1 MFITSKLS
9 PADHGYQQA
18 REAFFESLDDLGLDY
33 LDLYLIHWPA
43 AQGVPMTSEQ
53 NAVKRRESWRAL
65 ESLYKEG
72 KVRAIGVSNYTVQHL
87 EQLREYA
94 EITPHVNQV
103 EFHPQCQQKELVAYC
118 EKHNI
123 KLVSYSPLGQGRVR
137 PISLSLAFGN
147 FFQISSFVFPN
158 VSFQLLDHEDIMKI
172 ARRRNLSPAA
182 LLLRWGLRKNMRTS
196 HSSLTMILSLFA
208 SIFSLSLSC
217 FHRLPCA
224 NLICASDLF
233 SSQHWWSKLSR
244 PTGSS
249 RI

>member
-1 MFITSKLS
+1 MLYALKVGYRCVDTAKVYKNEGVIGRAIKDSRINRTSVFITSKLS

-43 AQGVPMTSEQ
+43 AQGFPMTSEQ

-87 EQLREYA
+87 EQLREHA

-103 EFHPQCQQKELVAYC
+103 EYHPQCQQKELLAYC

-123 KLVSYSPLGQGRVR
+123 KVVGYSPLGQGRVR
-137 PISLSLAFGN
+137 ERTTT
-147 FFQISSFVFPN
+147 SFRF
-158 VSFQLLDHEDIMKI
+158 L
-172 ARRRNLSPAA
+172 
-182 LLLRWGLRKNMRTS
+182 
-196 HSSLTMILSLFA
+196 
-208 SIFSLSLSC
+208 
-217 FHRLPCA
+217 
-224 NLICASDLF
+224 
-233 SSQHWWSKLSR
+233 
-244 PTGSS
+244 
-249 RI
+249 

>member
-1 MFITSKLS
+1 VGTFQVKKEECYKVVLYALKVGYRCIDTAKVYKNEGVIGRAIKDSRINRTSVFITSKLS

-43 AQGVPMTSEQ
+43 AQGIPMTSEQ

-94 EITPHVNQV
+94 EITPHVNQI
-103 EFHPQCQQKELVAYC
+103 EFHPQCQQKELLAYC

-123 KLVSYSPLGQGRVR
+123 KVVGYSPLGQGRVR
-137 PISLSLAFGN
+137 A
-147 FFQISSFVFPN
+147 QFP
-158 VSFQLLDHEDIMKI
+158 
-172 ARRRNLSPAA
+172 
-182 LLLRWGLRKNMRTS
+182 
-196 HSSLTMILSLFA
+196 
-208 SIFSLSLSC
+208 
-217 FHRLPCA
+217 
-224 NLICASDLF
+224 
-233 SSQHWWSKLSR
+233 
-244 PTGSS
+244 
-249 RI
+249 